1 MQIEETLA
9 NVESKIHS
17 IDEIE
22 QDEFRSK
29 IVLTLQ
35 NYCINKKE
43 QYNNTPDFLTIAE
56 YKTKLFL
63 KNNKSIIEN
72 RADKGN
78 TTVIMKHEL
87 YTNKCIK
94 FRIITIHTE

>member
-17 IDEIE
+17 IHEIE

-35 NYCINKKE
+35 NYCINKKKI
-43 QYNNTPDFLTIAE
+43 Q
-56 YKTKLFL
+56 
-63 KNNKSIIEN
+63 
-72 RADKGN
+72 
-78 TTVIMKHEL
+78 
-87 YTNKCIK
+87 
-94 FRIITIHTE
+94 